1 LWERKKIIFDIL
13 AEMVDTKVLEV
24 KIELDSDEKHN
35 FALNVDVTIFVH
47 NKEDLLALPLKT
59 VK

>member
-1 LWERKKIIFDIL
+1 
-13 AEMVDTKVLEV
+13 MVDTKVLEV